1 MNVSLQKRLFNI
13 AKYLLAIALVIVI
26 YRYYFKMGQWK
37 EVAGMLAHTPLWV
50 FLLAFLIA
58 MLNWYLESVK
68 WRIMVSNLEKISAK
82 TAFSSTLAGAA
93 VSNIVPFRVGEYL
106 GRMLYISKENRVPSA
121 LNSIMGSMSQMLV
134 TLIMGIPFVSAML
147 SSNPK
152 FSSLSRYALWLLL
165 GVALLVVLI
174 YLWVRRRKSGGNKLL
189 NKLLNDLRSFKLA
202 QLIKALLLSFARYFV
217 FAGMYI
223 FLLYYFG
230 VHPNFYVL
238 FSGVATVFFLQSF
251 APGMV
256 LVDAGVR
263 TSLPLVVLGTVAPNA
278 GPAILTAASVNY
290 AFNVFFPAITGCILL
305 LYKRS
310 TDLDQ

>member
-1 MNVSLQKRLFNI
+1 MNVPLQKRLFNI
-13 AKYLLAIALVIVI
+13 AKYLLAIALVVVI
-26 YRYYFKMGQWK
+26 YRYYFKINQWK
-37 EVAGMLAHTPLWV
+37 EVAGILAATPIWV
-50 FLLAFLIA
+50 FLLTFFMA
-58 MLNWYLESVK
+58 MINWYLESVK
-68 WRIMVSNLEKISAK
+68 WRVMVSNLEKISAK

-121 LNSIMGSMSQMLV
+121 LNSIMGSMSQMMV
-134 TLIMGIPFVSAML
+134 TLIMGIPFVSVMV

-152 FSSLSRYALWLLL
+152 FSSLSVYALWFLL
-165 GVALLVVLI
+165 GAVVVITGI

-189 NKLLNDLRSFKLA
+189 NKVLHDIRSFKLE
-202 QLIKALLLSFARYFV
+202 QLVKAVLLSFARYSV

-278 GPAILTAASVNY
+278 GAAILTAASVNY